1 MRGSATHRLIAI
13 PALVALLA
21 VAGVLRGPG
30 GVAHGA
36 AGSRLV
42 RRPHARC
49 KPIDI
54 VRRPVVVGLGPP
66 SATMSPSAAQSPT
79 PEATM
84 PDFALT
90 STAFEPG
97 GAIPKRFT
105 CDGEDGSPDLAWT
118 GAPDGTGALVLVV
131 DDPDARGWV
140 HWIVL
145 DMAGTSTGALARG
158 VGVSPDAPAQGRND
172 FGRIGWGGPCPPS
185 GTHRYDFTLYALA
198 EPLSLPGQ
206 PDGGAVRKALDR
218 ANVLGKAVLEATY
231 QRGG

>member
-1 MRGSATHRLIAI
+1 
-13 PALVALLA
+13 
-21 VAGVLRGPG
+21 
-30 GVAHGA
+30 
-36 AGSRLV
+36 
-42 RRPHARC
+42 
-49 KPIDI
+49 
-54 VRRPVVVGLGPP
+54 
-66 SATMSPSAAQSPT
+66 
-79 PEATM
+79 M

-105 CDGEDGSPDLAWT
+105 CDGEDVRLTSPGPAPRT
-118 GAPDGTGALVLVV
+118 GP
-131 DDPDARGWV
+131 ARSCWSSTTPTRAGWV

-198 EPLSLPGQ
+198 EPLGLPGQ
-206 PDGGAVRKALDR
+206 PDGGEVRKALDR

-231 QRGG
+231 RRGG

>member
-1 MRGSATHRLIAI
+1 MRGSANPRPIAI

-21 VAGVLRGPG
+21 VAACSAGPAASPTPG
-30 GVAHGA
+30 RSAGTSAGPLVASQSTSPA
-36 AGSRLV
+36 AESSPASSQV
-42 RRPHARC
+42 
-49 KPIDI
+49 
-54 VRRPVVVGLGPP
+54 
-66 SATMSPSAAQSPT
+66 SATMTASAAQSPT

-105 CDGEDGSPDLAWT
+105 CDGDDASPDLAWT
-118 GAPDGTGALVLVV
+118 GAPDGTGALVLIV

-145 DMAGTSTGALARG
+145 DMAGTSSGALARG

-172 FGRIGWGGPCPPS
+172 FGRVGWGGPCPPS
-185 GTHRYDFTLYALA
+185 GTHRYDFTLYALDG
-198 EPLSLPGQ
+198 PLNLPGQ
-206 PDGGAVRKALDR
+206 PDGGAVRKALSG
-218 ANVLGKAVLEATY
+218 ANVLGKAVLEASY
-231 QRGG
+231 KRGG